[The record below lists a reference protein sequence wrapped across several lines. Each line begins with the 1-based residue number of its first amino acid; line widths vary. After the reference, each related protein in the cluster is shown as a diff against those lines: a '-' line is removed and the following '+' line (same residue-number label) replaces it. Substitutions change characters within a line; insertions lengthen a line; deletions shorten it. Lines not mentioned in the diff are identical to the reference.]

1 MHKMNRKY
9 LRYDQLEKEQ
19 NMGRLKVFLL
29 MMLMLAGAG
38 VNQAQWIRGG
48 LTVGMNMTQ
57 VDGDEIYGFRK
68 YGFHGGAIGTVP
80 VKNDFLIT
88 LETLYSQKGANQP
101 RRTQYYRQ
109 YRVELDYVEVPVL
122 LQYNDRDIFTIGAG
136 FAYGRLVNV
145 KEWEKGVRT
154 PTTLLG
160 VNAAYDRADYL
171 ALIDLKFRIIQRMS
185 MNVRYQYS
193 MDKIRVAQFSD
204 DFQQRSWDRNHYNNV
219 LTFRIAYIFNEP
231 LPPPKGQ
238 QGND

>member
-1 MHKMNRKY
+1 MNRFA
-9 LRYDQLEKEQ
+9 
-19 NMGRLKVFLL
+19 VILL
-29 MMLMLAGAG
+29 ILIVLSG
-38 VNQAQWIRGG
+38 VGVASGQKIRGG
-48 LTVGMNMTQ
+48 FTLGMNVSQ

-80 VKNDFLIT
+80 LEKDFMIT

-122 LQYNDRDIFTIGAG
+122 LQYNDRDIFTVGAG
-136 FAYGRLVNV
+136 FAYGRLVKV

-154 PTTLLG
+154 STTLLG
-160 VNAAYDRADYL
+160 MNAHFDRADYL
-171 ALIDLKFRIIQRMS
+171 ALIDLKFRIVHRLS

-193 MDKIRVAQFSD
+193 IDKIRVAQFSD
-204 DFQQRSWDRNHYNNV
+204 DFQQRFWERKQYNNN
-219 LTFRIAYIFNEP
+219 LTFRIAYIFNDP

-238 QGND
+238 QGN